1 VRIPRYAP
9 IAVLAVLLGITASC
23 GIGGAMSDY
32 VKTVQSGIA
41 RLPWPK
47 EMETLFG
54 DSDHFITHYG
64 FSPGPKIWTSEVFIY
79 GRYRLSMQ
87 ADVEIDYENN
97 LVKTNVGPAKFYL
110 FETGSIIHG
119 PRGVEG
125 ANIVGQWIF
134 DEAKWDKLV
143 QSKGDWSLL
152 GIPVKTN
159 SPVPEFDAYVSLERA
174 PVVKIPH

>member
-1 VRIPRYAP
+1 
-9 IAVLAVLLGITASC
+9 
-23 GIGGAMSDY
+23 
-32 VKTVQSGIA
+32 
-41 RLPWPK
+41 
-47 EMETLFG
+47 
-54 DSDHFITHYG
+54 
-64 FSPGPKIWTSEVFIY
+64 
-79 GRYRLSMQ
+79 MQ